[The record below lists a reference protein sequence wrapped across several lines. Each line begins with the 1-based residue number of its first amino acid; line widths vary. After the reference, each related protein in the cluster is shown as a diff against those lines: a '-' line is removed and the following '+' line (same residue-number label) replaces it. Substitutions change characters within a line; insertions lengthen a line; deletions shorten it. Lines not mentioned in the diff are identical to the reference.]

1 MAGKPKNRTD
11 KNSITQKQF
20 DDICASIAEST
31 NNIQEQ
37 CKFFGI
43 STASFYRMIA
53 TSPENEK
60 KYARAKEVQDNPL
73 FDSYLKVAN
82 EPVPMAEHGLD
93 SAAVADKRVRL
104 DALKWYLSKLKP
116 RKYGDS
122 VDITTQ
128 GDKINDAPVYNFD
141 GMSLDKQREIR
152 DALRAAR
159 QS

>member
-1 MAGKPKNRTD
+1 
-11 KNSITQKQF
+11 
-20 DDICASIAEST
+20 
-31 NNIQEQ
+31 
-37 CKFFGI
+37 
-43 STASFYRMIA
+43 
-53 TSPENEK
+53 
-60 KYARAKEVQDNPL
+60 
-73 FDSYLKVAN
+73 
-82 EPVPMAEHGLD
+82 MAEHGLD

-128 GDKINDAPVYNFD
+128 GEKINDAPVYNFD